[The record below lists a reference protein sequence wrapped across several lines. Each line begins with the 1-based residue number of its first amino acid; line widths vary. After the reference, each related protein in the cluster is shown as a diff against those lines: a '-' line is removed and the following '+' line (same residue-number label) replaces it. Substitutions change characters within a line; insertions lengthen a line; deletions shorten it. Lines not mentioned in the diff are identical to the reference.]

1 MDKFGEYMFYLLSTP
16 FKQVEKK
23 KNQWYIFFK
32 TVGEV
37 FDANKA
43 AFQTARKESMVKTAS
58 EVMLPEH
65 GADRGLSR
73 YEGETWENY
82 RIRIMMYAAT
92 CELGGTDV
100 GTRRAVE
107 ALGFADVKTVPCYKI
122 KGQEDRWAEFY
133 VVITRDIDDPFDVD
147 HNIIRKEVRRVK
159 IASGKDNYMF
169 VFVFPEWYEPLAF
182 AAPRFTF
189 RNIVT
194 LYNNNLFNG
203 LQYNNGQITHDNIIQ
218 NYPTRWHMRTQA
230 EQQLTVNYKLTNYH
244 HWRANDGGSLND
256 GSKCFDACIIE
267 EEI

>member
-32 TVGEV
+32 TVGEL
-37 FDANKA
+37 FDANKDALQA
-43 AFQTARKESMVKTAS
+43 ARRESMVKTAS
-58 EVMLPEH
+58 AVMLPEH
-65 GADRGLSR
+65 GAERGLSR

-92 CELGGTDV
+92 CELGGTEV

-107 ALGFADVKTVPCYKI
+107 ALGFTDVEMVPCYKM
-122 KGQEDRWAEFY
+122 GRLDRWAEFY
-133 VVITRDIDDPFDVD
+133 VVITRDIDDLFDVD
-147 HNIIRKEVRRVK
+147 HSIIRKEVRRVK

-169 VFVFPEWYEPLAF
+169 AFVFPVFGDPLAF
-182 AAPRFTF
+182 MAPRFTF
-189 RNIVT
+189 RHLVT

-203 LQYNNGQITHDNIIQ
+203 LRFNDGRITHDNIIQ
-218 NYPTRWHMRTQA
+218 NYPTRWTVKTIVDPD
-230 EQQLTVNYKLTNYH
+230 LTVEYKLINYY
-244 HWRANDGGSLND
+244 HWRTNDGSTFND

>member
-16 FKQVEKK
+16 FKQADKK

-32 TVGEV
+32 TVGEL

-58 EVMLPEH
+58 VVMLPEH

-100 GTRRAVE
+100 GTRQAVE

-169 VFVFPEWYEPLAF
+169 VFVFPVFYEPLMF
-182 AAPRFTF
+182 ANPVITF
-189 RNIVT
+189 RSWVN

-203 LQYNNGQITHDNIIQ
+203 LRYNNGQITHDNVVR
-218 NYPTRWHMRTQA
+218 NYPTCWRVRNQA
-230 EQQLTVNYKLTNYH
+230 KQQLTVSYKLTNYH
-244 HWRANDGGSLND
+244 NWRTNDGGSLND
-256 GSKCFDACIIE
+256 GTKCFDACIIE

>member
-16 FKQVEKK
+16 FKQADKK

-32 TVGEV
+32 TVGEL

-43 AFQTARKESMVKTAS
+43 AFQTARKESMVKTARV
-58 EVMLPEH
+58 VMLPEH

-73 YEGETWENY
+73 YEGEAWENY

-100 GTRRAVE
+100 GTRQAVE
-107 ALGFADVKTVPCYKI
+107 ALGFADVKTVPYYKI

-169 VFVFPEWYEPLAF
+169 VFVFPVFREPLAF
-182 AAPRFTF
+182 VNPSITF
-189 RNIVT
+189 RSWVNF
-194 LYNNNLFNG
+194 YNNYLFIG
-203 LQYNNGQITHDNIIQ
+203 LRYNNGQITHDNVVRI
-218 NYPTRWHMRTQA
+218 YPTCWHVRNQA
-230 EQQLTVNYKLTNYH
+230 KQQLTVSYKLTNYH
-244 HWRANDGGSLND
+244 NWRTNDGGSLND
-256 GSKCFDACIIE
+256 GTKCFDACIIE